1 MSHSRINRRQFLS
14 SSASLAKGSLLV
26 LSVPAIVTA
35 CREARESRQQQAAF
49 ANLGA
54 EEAAD
59 FSAIAARIIPS
70 DDTPGATEAGV
81 IYFMDNVLGDPEREP
96 ILEAL
101 RDGLRELQYQV
112 ATEYNLAFFVELD
125 VQQQDELLRANERTA
140 FFNTMRYLTI
150 AGTFSLPE
158 YGGNRDNIGY
168 NIIGFENPGGWA
180 PPFGFYDADYRERG
194 E

>member
-1 MSHSRINRRQFLS
+1 LSHSRINRRQFLS

>member
-1 MSHSRINRRQFLS
+1 MSHSRFNRRQFLS

-35 CREARESRQQQAAF
+35 CREASESRQQQAAF

-54 EEAAD
+54 EEAAE
-59 FSAIAARIIPS
+59 FTAIAARIIPS
-70 DDTPGATEAGV
+70 DDKPGATEAGV

-96 ILEAL
+96 VLEAL
-101 RDGLRELQYQV
+101 RDGLRELKYQV

-125 VQQQDELLRANERTA
+125 GQQQDELLRANERTA

>member
-1 MSHSRINRRQFLS
+1 MSHSRFNRRQFLS

-35 CREARESRQQQAAF
+35 CREASESRQQQAAF

-54 EEAAD
+54 EEAAE
-59 FSAIAARIIPS
+59 FTAIAARIIPS

-101 RDGLRELQYQV
+101 RDGLRELQYQI
-112 ATEYNLAFFVELD
+112 ATEYNLGFFIELD

>member
-35 CREARESRQQQAAF
+35 CREASESRLQQAAF

-54 EEAAD
+54 EEAAE
-59 FSAIAARIIPS
+59 FTAIAARIIPS
-70 DDTPGATEAGV
+70 DETPGATEAGV
-81 IYFMDNVLGDPEREP
+81 IYFMDNVLGDPERKP
-96 ILEAL
+96 VLEAL

-112 ATEYNLAFFVELD
+112 ATEHNLGFFAELD
-125 VQQQDELLRANERTA
+125 AQQQDKMLRANERTA